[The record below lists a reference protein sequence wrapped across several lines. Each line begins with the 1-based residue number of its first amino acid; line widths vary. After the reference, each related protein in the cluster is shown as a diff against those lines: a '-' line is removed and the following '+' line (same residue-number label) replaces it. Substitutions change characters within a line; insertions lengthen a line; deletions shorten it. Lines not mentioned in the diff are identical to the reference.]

1 MLYGH
6 VLSYGDERSDWG
18 MFSCLSEPLTP
29 PPPPP
34 PQPLSSH
41 LDVNAFSGLK
51 QTF

>member
-1 MLYGH
+1 MLYGC

-18 MFSCLSEPLTP
+18 MFSCLSEPPSLP
-29 PPPPP
+29 PSP